1 MITQLR
7 GRSQITLPKEVV
19 KKMKLQ
25 EGDSLD
31 VVVED
36 DKIVI
41 KPVLVIDRSQAWF
54 WSKKWQVM
62 EKEADEDIKRGR
74 VQKAKKVKDLIKK
87 LDT

>member
-1 MITQLR
+1 
-7 GRSQITLPKEVV
+7 
-19 KKMKLQ
+19 MKLQ

-74 VQKAKKVKDLIKK
+74 VQKAKKVKNLIKK